1 MMSVAEVGRR
11 INGEI
16 ERLKKALEREEHY
29 LVRRILKDKI
39 EELEKER
46 EKND

>member
-1 MMSVAEVGRR
+1 MIAVAVAERG
-11 INGEI
+11 INEEI

-39 EELEKER
+39 EELEKEVSR
-46 EKND
+46 